1 LNYQVEG
8 LVQANWVEVRVLFG
22 ACREGPALRGFF
34 VSEAGRLGEA
44 NFAWQRLWQTG
55 RFFAP
60 NLPSEPRSVVMG
72 VHYDASRR
80 KHVVRCDRAPRGA
93 VHDGGL
99 NKRICAIVGVP
110 AG

>member
-1 LNYQVEG
+1 
-8 LVQANWVEVRVLFG
+8 
-22 ACREGPALRGFF
+22 
-34 VSEAGRLGEA
+34 
-44 NFAWQRLWQTG
+44 
-55 RFFAP
+55 
-60 NLPSEPRSVVMG
+60 MG

-99 NKRICAIVGVP
+99 NKRICAIVGVL